1 MEIQGKVI
9 AVLPERSGISA
20 RGEWKSQTYVI
31 ETQEQYPK
39 KMAFDVFGADR
50 IANFGI
56 QFGEVINVS
65 FDIDAHEYQGRYFN
79 QIRAW
84 NVVRQAQQAPVQGG
98 GFSGN
103 VQPGAQA
110 AQQAMASSA
119 NAAGVA
125 NPTNPQNLFPPAQPQ
140 QPQSA
145 APSSDQFLQ
154 NRHQSRQ
161 CLQQPCKVLWY
172 KAVIPDNRCQ
182 YPGAKEPDRQNPADT
197 CPRNWF

>member
-9 AVLPERSGISA
+9 AVLPERSGVSA

-50 IANFGI
+50 IASFGI

-84 NVVRQAQQAPVQGG
+84 NVVRQAQ
-98 GFSGN
+98 
-103 VQPGAQA
+103 A
-110 AQQAMASSA
+110 AQRAMASSA

-125 NPTNPQNLFPPAQPQ
+125 KPMNQQNLFPPAQQPA
-140 QPQSA
+140 QPQGD
-145 APSSDQFLQ
+145 SDDLPF
-154 NRHQSRQ
+154 
-161 CLQQPCKVLWY
+161 
-172 KAVIPDNRCQ
+172 
-182 YPGAKEPDRQNPADT
+182 
-197 CPRNWF
+197 

>member
-9 AVLPERSGISA
+9 AVLPERSGVSA

-50 IANFGI
+50 IASFGI

-84 NVVRQAQQAPVQGG
+84 NVTKVSQ
-98 GFSGN
+98 
-103 VQPGAQA
+103 QA

-125 NPTNPQNLFPPAQPQ
+125 NPTNQQNLFPPEQ
-140 QPQSA
+140 QSA
-145 APSSDQFLQ
+145 QQQAQQRGNSDDLPF
-154 NRHQSRQ
+154 
-161 CLQQPCKVLWY
+161 
-172 KAVIPDNRCQ
+172 
-182 YPGAKEPDRQNPADT
+182 
-197 CPRNWF
+197 

>member
-1 MEIQGKVI
+1 MEIQGKIIV
-9 AVLPERSGISA
+9 VLPERSGVSA

-56 QFGEVINVS
+56 QLGEVINVS

-84 NVVRQAQQAPVQGG
+84 NVVRQGQQATAQCG

-103 VQPGAQA
+103 VQSSSQA
-110 AQQAMASSA
+110 SQRAMASSA

-125 NPTNPQNLFPPAQPQ
+125 NTMNQQNMFPPRQQTAQPQ
-140 QPQSA
+140 ST
-145 APSSDQFLQ
+145 APSSD
-154 NRHQSRQ
+154 
-161 CLQQPCKVLWY
+161 
-172 KAVIPDNRCQ
+172 PDNL
-182 YPGAKEPDRQNPADT
+182 P
-197 CPRNWF
+197 F

>member
-9 AVLPERSGISA
+9 AVLPERSGVSA

-50 IANFGI
+50 LA
-56 QFGEVINVS
+56 QFNIHSGEVINVS

-84 NVVRQAQQAPVQGG
+84 NVVRQEQQATAQGG

-103 VQPGAQA
+103 VQSGAQA

-125 NPTNPQNLFPPAQPQ
+125 NPTNQQNLFPPEQ
-140 QPQSA
+140 QSA
-145 APSSDQFLQ
+145 QQQAQQRGNSDDLPF
-154 NRHQSRQ
+154 
-161 CLQQPCKVLWY
+161 
-172 KAVIPDNRCQ
+172 
-182 YPGAKEPDRQNPADT
+182 
-197 CPRNWF
+197 

>member
-9 AVLPERSGISA
+9 AVLPERSGVSA

-50 IANFGI
+50 LAQFNI
-56 QFGEVINVS
+56 QSGEVINVS

-84 NVVRQAQQAPVQGG
+84 NVTKVSQ
-98 GFSGN
+98 
-103 VQPGAQA
+103 QA
-110 AQQAMASSA
+110 AQQAMVSSA

-125 NPTNPQNLFPPAQPQ
+125 NPTNQQNLFPPEQ
-140 QPQSA
+140 QSA
-145 APSSDQFLQ
+145 QQQAQQRGNSDDLPF
-154 NRHQSRQ
+154 
-161 CLQQPCKVLWY
+161 
-172 KAVIPDNRCQ
+172 
-182 YPGAKEPDRQNPADT
+182 
-197 CPRNWF
+197 

>member
-9 AVLPERSGISA
+9 AVLPERSGVSA

-84 NVVRQAQQAPVQGG
+84 NVVRQEQQATAQGG

-103 VQPGAQA
+103 VQSSAQA

-125 NPTNPQNLFPPAQPQ
+125 NPTNQQNLFPPEQQSAQQSAQPQ
-140 QPQSA
+140 GN
-145 APSSDQFLQ
+145 SDDLPF
-154 NRHQSRQ
+154 
-161 CLQQPCKVLWY
+161 
-172 KAVIPDNRCQ
+172 
-182 YPGAKEPDRQNPADT
+182 
-197 CPRNWF
+197 